1 MKLTLSSKA
10 EREIEFAIDEL
21 SSGRV
26 RAALQRLCRLRGIRT
41 VPELRE
47 KARPVIQRLVNAVE
61 VSDTLRTDPPVRVT
75 IQGHEYELL
84 RERRSREPVTPLP
97 KPAKRH
103 VDRLMVEEFAVMHP
117 GCSLINCGG
126 SGEIDTHHITK
137 RSAGGSDAA
146 SNLLRLHRNEHEE
159 FHRIGRDAFAERY
172 TSRLRATDMMKI
184 RLAGRME
191 SEAKLGT
198 REAVEDA

>member
-1 MKLTLSSKA
+1 MILHLSAKA
-10 EREIEFAIDEL
+10 AREVEWAIQEI
-21 SSGRV
+21 
-26 RAALQRLCRLRGIRT
+26 AAGKPRQALKRLCYIRGWPVPDMKRPRLRAVGGGALPGGRT
-41 VPELRE
+41 REHSVSQAPGVAVPPHE
-47 KARPVIQRLVNAVE
+47 RP
-61 VSDTLRTDPPVRVT
+61 RVA
-75 IQGHEYELL
+75 
-84 RERRSREPVTPLP
+84 RERDAEPVTPLP

-191 SEAKLGT
+191 AEAKLGT
-198 REAVEDA
+198 REAVEEQP